1 VQEAGEEEET
11 KNGVVVVVVVAIKHT
26 EEFEKG
32 RSDPCV
38 GLVDRQRQI
47 KPFNSTSSTL

>member
-1 VQEAGEEEET
+1 MQEAGEEEET

-32 RSDPCV
+32 RSDPLCGIGRPPKTDKAV
-38 GLVDRQRQI
+38 
-47 KPFNSTSSTL
+47 